1 MKKVFIFFGC
11 LFIFL
16 PTVYADNIN
25 IDCPDSIA
33 ENQVFVCEITGDTNM
48 YVSSI
53 NAEIIL
59 SDDLSLVGFIPSDEW
74 LGNGLEG
81 VIDLY
86 SDNIINNSFNI
97 GYLKLKNNGGENNII
112 SIESI
117 YFYNSNKEES
127 IVDSVTNSILIDDNV
142 DEGTDL
148 DIISSAYLADIKI
161 DNYNINYLRNVY
173 EYDLKINNE
182 DKLNILPILED
193 NSSSYY
199 IMGNSDLENG
209 SVIRIEVK
217 SEDKLLNQQYLIN
230 IIKDNDEIEENRDY
244 SIIFIIIIIIL
255 VIFNV
260 VRFILRIRKKQ

>member
-1 MKKVFIFFGC
+1 M
-11 LFIFL
+11 
-16 PTVYADNIN
+16 
-25 IDCPDSIA
+25 
-33 ENQVFVCEITGDTNM
+33 
-48 YVSSI
+48 
-53 NAEIIL
+53 
-59 SDDLSLVGFIPSDEW
+59 
-74 LGNGLEG
+74 
-81 VIDLY
+81 
-86 SDNIINNSFNI
+86 
-97 GYLKLKNNGGENNII
+97 
-112 SIESI
+112 
-117 YFYNSNKEES
+117 
-127 IVDSVTNSILIDDNV
+127 IDDNV

-161 DNYNINYLRNVY
+161 DNYNINFLRNVY

-230 IIKDNDEIEENRDY
+230 IIKDNEVVEENRDY